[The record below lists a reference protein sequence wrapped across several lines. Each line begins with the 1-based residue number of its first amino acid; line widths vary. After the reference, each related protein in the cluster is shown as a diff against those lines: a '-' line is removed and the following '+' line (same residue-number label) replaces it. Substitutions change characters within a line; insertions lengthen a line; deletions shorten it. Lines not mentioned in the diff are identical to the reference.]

1 MTSCCTCGLIITLTS
16 LLGGEQLISAS
27 DHDETADLEVG
38 RLDDRL
44 FNYEMQIFRAEP
56 THTLVSL

>member
-1 MTSCCTCGLIITLTS
+1 MSRDVMLYLWS
-16 LLGGEQLISAS
+16 SGGEQLISAS